1 MKICQWNIENLFLLM
16 DQYEGED
23 LNTISNKDWQS
34 LSLGNTTPNKH
45 IQKIEDAAK
54 VIRDINADIFLLC
67 EVGGPES
74 LKNFN
79 SYFLNNEYEVIA
91 FEGTSR
97 RSLDVGFL
105 IKKDISNNITSID
118 NKNLKLSD
126 HSYFSRSLGEIHL
139 KKGGNLKAIFLLTH
153 LKSKLTAEG
162 DFQGLSKRALEIK
175 GLNKHI
181 KSLQKKFN
189 DPKIILAGDLNSD
202 LEDLRLM
209 KLMALDNFLDL
220 KSASTEEKCTHI
232 YFGSS
237 IAYHQFDYIFTT
249 KNLRAFIE
257 LGHSY
262 VYRFK
267 NDYGDVLELPK
278 ILSEKFQHPSDHYP
292 VVLQLKNDLITE

>member
-1 MKICQWNIENLFLLM
+1 M
-16 DQYEGED
+16 DHYKGED
-23 LNTISNKDWQS
+23 LHTISNKDWQS

-54 VIRDINADIFLLC
+54 VIKDIDADIYLLC

-74 LKNFN
+74 LNNFN
-79 SYFLNNEYEVIA
+79 SYFLKNEYDVIA

-105 IKKDISNNITSID
+105 VKKDLSKNITSID
-118 NKNLKLSD
+118 NKNIKLSD
-126 HSYFSRSLGEIHL
+126 QSYFSRSLGEIHL
-139 KKGGNLKAIFLLTH
+139 IRDNEVQMVLLLTH

-181 KSLQKKFN
+181 KSIQQSFN
-189 DPKIILAGDLNSD
+189 NPKVILAGDLNSD

-209 KLMALDNFLDL
+209 KLVDLDNFLDL
-220 KSASTEEKCTHI
+220 KGSSVEDKCTHI
-232 YFGSS
+232 YFGST

-249 KNLRAFIE
+249 KNMRDL
-257 LGHSY
+257 LDLNNSY

-267 NDYGDVLELPK
+267 NDYGDVLKLPEV
-278 ILSEKFQHPSDHYP
+278 LSEKFQHPSDHYP
-292 VVLQLKNDLITE
+292 VVLQLKNL

>member
-1 MKICQWNIENLFLLM
+1 M
-16 DQYEGED
+16 DHYKGED
-23 LNTISNKDWQS
+23 LHTISNKDWQS

-54 VIRDINADIFLLC
+54 VIKDIDADIYLLC

-74 LKNFN
+74 LNNFN
-79 SYFLNNEYEVIA
+79 SYFLKNEYDVIA

-105 IKKDISNNITSID
+105 VKKDLSKNITSID
-118 NKNLKLSD
+118 NKNIKLSD
-126 HSYFSRSLGEIHL
+126 QSYFSRSLGEIHL
-139 KKGGNLKAIFLLTH
+139 IRDNEVQMVLLLTH

-181 KSLQKKFN
+181 KSIQQSFN
-189 DPKIILAGDLNSD
+189 NPKVILAGDLNSD

-209 KLMALDNFLDL
+209 KLMDLDNFLDL
-220 KSASTEEKCTHI
+220 KSSSVEDKCTHI
-232 YFGSS
+232 YFGST

-249 KNLRAFIE
+249 KNMRDL
-257 LGHSY
+257 LDLNNSY

-267 NDYGDVLELPK
+267 NDYGDVLKLPE

-292 VVLQLKNDLITE
+292 VVLQLKNL

>member
-1 MKICQWNIENLFLLM
+1 M
-16 DQYEGED
+16 DHYKGED
-23 LNTISNKDWQS
+23 LHTISNKDWQS

-54 VIRDINADIFLLC
+54 VIKDIDADIYLLC

-74 LKNFN
+74 LNNFN
-79 SYFLNNEYEVIA
+79 SCFLKNEYDVIA

-105 IKKDISNNITSID
+105 VKKDLSKNITSID
-118 NKNLKLSD
+118 NKNIKLSD
-126 HSYFSRSLGEIHL
+126 QSYFSRSLGEIHL
-139 KKGGNLKAIFLLTH
+139 IRDNEVQMVLLLTH

-181 KSLQKKFN
+181 KSIQQSFN
-189 DPKIILAGDLNSD
+189 NPKVILAGDLNSD

-209 KLMALDNFLDL
+209 KLMDLDNFLDL
-220 KSASTEEKCTHI
+220 KGSSVEDKCTHI
-232 YFGSS
+232 YFGST

-249 KNLRAFIE
+249 KNMRDLLDINN
-257 LGHSY
+257 SY

-267 NDYGDVLELPK
+267 NDYGDVLKLPEV
-278 ILSEKFQHPSDHYP
+278 LSEKFQHPSDHYP
-292 VVLQLKNDLITE
+292 VVLQLKNL

>member
-1 MKICQWNIENLFLLM
+1 M
-16 DQYEGED
+16 DHYKGED
-23 LNTISNKDWQS
+23 LHTISNKDWQS

-54 VIRDINADIFLLC
+54 VIKDIDADIYLLC

-74 LKNFN
+74 LNNFN
-79 SYFLNNEYEVIA
+79 SYFLKNEYDVIA

-105 IKKDISNNITSID
+105 VKKDLSKNITSID
-118 NKNLKLSD
+118 NKNIKLSD
-126 HSYFSRSLGEIHL
+126 QSYFSRSLGEIHL
-139 KKGGNLKAIFLLTH
+139 IRDNEVQMVLLLTH

-181 KSLQKKFN
+181 KSIQQSFN
-189 DPKIILAGDLNSD
+189 NPKVILAGDLNSD

-209 KLMALDNFLDL
+209 KLMDLDNFLDL
-220 KSASTEEKCTHI
+220 KGSSVEDKCTHI
-232 YFGSS
+232 YFGST

-249 KNLRAFIE
+249 KNMRDLLDINN
-257 LGHSY
+257 SY

-267 NDYGDVLELPK
+267 NDYGDVLKLPEV
-278 ILSEKFQHPSDHYP
+278 LSEKFQHPSDHYP
-292 VVLQLKNDLITE
+292 VVLQLKNL

>member
-1 MKICQWNIENLFLLM
+1 M
-16 DQYEGED
+16 DHYKGED
-23 LNTISNKDWQS
+23 LNTISNEDWQS

-54 VIRDINADIFLLC
+54 VIKDIDADIYLLC

-74 LKNFN
+74 LNNFN
-79 SYFLNNEYEVIA
+79 SYFLKNEYDVIA

-105 IKKDISNNITSID
+105 VKKDLSKNITSID
-118 NKNLKLSD
+118 NKNIKLSD
-126 HSYFSRSLGEIHL
+126 QSYFSRSLGEIHL
-139 KKGGNLKAIFLLTH
+139 IKDSEVQMVLLLTH

-181 KSLQKKFN
+181 KSIQQNLN
-189 DPKIILAGDLNSD
+189 NPKVILAGDLNSD

-209 KLMALDNFLDL
+209 KLMDLDNFLDL
-220 KSASTEEKCTHI
+220 KGSSIEDKCTHI
-232 YFGSS
+232 YFGST

-249 KNLRAFIE
+249 KNMRDL
-257 LGHSY
+257 LDLNSSY

-267 NDYGDVLELPK
+267 NDYGDVLKLPE

-292 VVLQLKNDLITE
+292 LKLFR